1 MATERTGRFRIV
13 ASKKKLK
20 RRAKEQERLADDM
33 FLQAQQRGQE
43 LAAID
48 QFLHDLKLPGPTLN
62 EWALQMRDALV
73 KLGQMRGI
81 TANPTLGLTGLS
93 NMSPSESSGPSI
105 SSQAGEYSFLT
116 ESEVSRNLNG
126 PEPSRSYP
134 IRPGSSGHSV
144 SSSPLPRMIRDNPQ
158 A

>member
-1 MATERTGRFRIV
+1 M

-48 QFLHDLKLPGPTLN
+48 QFLHDLQLPGPTLQ
-62 EWALQMRDALV
+62 EWAMQMRDALV

-81 TANPTLGLTGLS
+81 TANPTLGLAGLS
-93 NMSPSESSGPSI
+93 NMSPSESSSPSI
-105 SSQAGEYSFLT
+105 NSQAGEYSFLT
-116 ESEVSRNLNG
+116 ESEVRNS